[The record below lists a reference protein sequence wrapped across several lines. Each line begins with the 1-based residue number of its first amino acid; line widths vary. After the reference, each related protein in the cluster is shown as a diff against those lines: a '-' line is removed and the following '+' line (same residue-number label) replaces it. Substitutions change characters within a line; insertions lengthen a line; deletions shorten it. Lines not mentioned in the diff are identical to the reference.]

1 MKITRSVPAVAV
13 ACALGVGGCNTA
25 PIGPGADDVDPE
37 LLMSVLMN
45 QTVSQTDRF
54 GLPAINTVF
63 IPSDR
68 KDDYNQAA
76 PADDPADFQAF
87 VEGVLTA
94 FEPLSAN
101 RPFDAATLAS
111 VLQPDVQPLQFAAV
125 PGAPLSGFPHGRGLP
140 DDVID
145 VELFLIF
152 GENAALNSDGV
163 DQNDVPFL
171 PSFPYLAPPHTP

>member
-1 MKITRSVPAVAV
+1 MKSSRTVLAAAVCAAWV
-13 ACALGVGGCNTA
+13 TAACNSS
-25 PIGPGADDVDPE
+25 PIGVTGDEDPE
-37 LLMSVLMN
+37 VIASVLMN
-45 QTVSQTDRF
+45 RTLTQADRF

-68 KDDYNQAA
+68 KDDYNRDA
-76 PADDPADFQAF
+76 PADDPANYQAF
-87 VEGVLTA
+87 VEAALTA
-94 FEPLSAN
+94 FEPLSVN

-111 VLQPDVQPLQFAAV
+111 VLQPDVQPLQFGAV
-125 PGAPLSGFPHGRGLP
+125 PGDPLTGFPHGRRP
-140 DDVID
+140 SDDVID

-171 PSFPYLAPPHTP
+171 TSFPYLAPAHLP

>member
-1 MKITRSVPAVAV
+1 MKITRTLLPAVAV
-13 ACALGVGGCNTA
+13 ALGLGACNA
-25 PIGPGADDVDPE
+25 VPIGPGDDDVDPE

-45 QTVSQTDRF
+45 QTVSQADRF

-63 IPSDR
+63 IPSGS
-68 KDDYNQAA
+68 KEDYNQAA

-87 VEGVLTA
+87 VEAVLVA
-94 FEPLSAN
+94 FEPLSVN

-111 VLQPDVQPLQFAAV
+111 VLQPDVQPLQFGAV
-125 PGAPLSGFPHGRGLP
+125 PGAPLSGFPHGRSLP

-163 DQNDVPFL
+163 YQNDVPFL